1 MAKKVIVVR
10 VSEKETQIVH
20 MERGGSY
27 PTVYGCVRFP
37 TPEKAVQDGMIMD
50 MSELAVRLHKICV
63 DKGIKTKEVIFTI
76 SSSKLANREVNIP
89 VVNKAK
95 IEPLVMA
102 KIPDLLPIDQDKY
115 VFAYLLQGKARQD
128 DNGDKIQDVMV
139 YAAPAEIV
147 DSYYA
152 LADAAGLRVV
162 ALEAE
167 WNAVFQMAK
176 RQEKDK
182 VSLMVQIDDTTTL
195 ATVYKN
201 QRLLLQRVIPYG
213 INVFTE
219 AMTHEPAFRTPTEDE
234 AYALLKKNRVI
245 MPALNAENPSNN
257 PSMEKR
263 IEVTDN
269 AAALIGNIGRIIEYY
284 NNRFKENN
292 EPIEE
297 VLCMG
302 QGCAIAGIHQ
312 LLANELG
319 LPTSTPQEL
328 YGVRFNRN
336 VTINAYILQYLSCFG
351 AVFEP
356 VNFVPRAVSRK
367 NKEKGSMTGAV
378 LIFIGCLLLT
388 VAVNGFSVLQLITT
402 RDENETLQSRVTAM
416 SPIQDEYDSLTMI
429 EIDRTLVDAVDKH
442 ITTNNNNFHNLLKEI
457 ESRVPKSFTVQSI
470 SSDEQHV
477 DISATSTDKLLS
489 LSALQI
495 QLNKIDGIENVKLD
509 SITESTE
516 AMTKQK
522 QYTYNLS
529 FDYVVEIDEALE
541 AATAAMAG
549 ETQEGAGTA
558 EGAEG
563 TEAAEGTGATE
574 GEEGEQP

>member
-1 MAKKVIVVR
+1 MAKKIIVVR

-20 MERGGSY
+20 MEHNTSY

-37 TPEKAVQDGMIMD
+37 TPERSVQDGMIMD
-50 MSELAVRLHKICV
+50 MSELAVKIHKICV
-63 DKGIKTKEVIFTI
+63 DKGIRTKDAIFTI
-76 SSSKLANREVNIP
+76 SSSKLASREVSIP
-89 VVNKAK
+89 IVKKAK

-115 VFAYLLQGKARQD
+115 VFAYLMQGKPRQD

-139 YAAPAEIV
+139 YAAPSDMI

-152 LADAAGLRVV
+152 LADAAGLRIV

-167 WNAVFQMAK
+167 WNAVFQLAK

-182 VSLMVQIDDTTTL
+182 VSMMVQIDETTTL
-195 ATVYKN
+195 ATVYRN
-201 QRLLLQRVIPYG
+201 NRLLLQRVIPYG

-219 AMTHEPAFRTPTEDE
+219 AMTQEPAFRTPTEEE
-234 AYALLKKNRVI
+234 AYTLLKKNRVI
-245 MPALNAENPSNN
+245 MSSLNAENPSNN
-257 PSMEKR
+257 PSLEKR

-284 NNRFKENN
+284 NNRYKDNN

-302 QGCAIAGIHQ
+302 HGCAIAGIHQ
-312 LLANELG
+312 LMANELG

-336 VTINAYILQYLSCFG
+336 VTINAFILQYISCFG

-356 VNFVPRAVSRK
+356 VKFVSRAISQRSK
-367 NKEKGSMTGAV
+367 QKGSLTGAV
-378 LIFIGCLLLT
+378 LIFIACLLLT
-388 VAVNGFSVLQLITT
+388 VVVNGFSVLQLLTT

-416 SPIQDEYDSLTMI
+416 SPIQDEYDALTLI
-429 EIDRTLVDAVDKH
+429 ESNRALVDEVEKQT
-442 ITTNNNNFHNLLKEI
+442 TTNNNKFHDLLKEI
-457 ESRVPKSFTVQSI
+457 ESKVPTTFKIQNIT
-470 SSDEQHV
+470 SDEERV
-477 DISATSTDKLLS
+477 SISATSTDKLLS

-495 QLNKIDGIENVKLD
+495 QLNKIEGIMNVKLD
-509 SITESTE
+509 SITQANE

-529 FDYVVEIDEALE
+529 FDYFVEIVVPEE
-541 AATAAMAG
+541 TEEGEMA
-549 ETQEGAGTA
+549 ETA
-558 EGAEG
+558 ESTDAE
-563 TEAAEGTGATE
+563 E
-574 GEEGEQP
+574 EEGEQP